1 MRAPAQ
7 GWRGALC
14 VWGLG
19 LMLAL
24 PAQARA
30 PLPPPPL
37 LFQLGPASPAIG
49 EAKDLLEAGRFQ
61 EALAAVQRGLDAPDV
76 TDDELVELYRLQ
88 GLTALYLGD
97 EALARGAYE
106 KLLQARPD
114 FELPR
119 SAPPKVRA
127 VFAKLKEDLRHR
139 RVHPVTLEVDPI
151 PDPAPGERVQVDATL
166 RDMALGAR
174 ARLFYRRAGAQG
186 FSSVD
191 FVRDRAQA
199 EHYSAVLPAYELP
212 VESTPYEVEYYFEVV
227 DAAQRR
233 LAGRGDPF
241 HPMLFQVASR
251 TAPATAALTEGQ
263 SRPWYKSPWLWVAV
277 GAVAVGGTA
286 GVVALSSSEERGR
299 VPITIRV
306 EGAAP

>member
-1 MRAPAQ
+1 MRTPAR

-19 LMLAL
+19 LTLAL
-24 PAQARA
+24 PAQARV
-30 PLPPPPL
+30 PPPPSPL
-37 LFQLGPASPAIG
+37 LSQLGPTSPAIDAAR
-49 EAKDLLEAGRFQ
+49 ELLEAGRFQ
-61 EALAAVQRGLDAPDV
+61 EALGVVQGGLDAPDV

-119 SAPPKVRA
+119 SAPPKVRGL
-127 VFAKLKEDLRHR
+127 FAKLKEDLRHR

-151 PDPAPGERVQVDATL
+151 PDPAPGERVEVDAVL

-174 ARLFYRRAGAQG
+174 ARMFYRRAGAQG

-191 FVRDRAQA
+191 FARDRARP
-199 EHYSAVLPAYELP
+199 EHYTAVLPAYELP

-241 HPMLFQVASR
+241 HPLLFQVASR
-251 TAPATAALTEGQ
+251 TAPATALTEGAG
-263 SRPWYKSPWLWVAV
+263 RPWYKSPWLWVAV
-277 GAVAVGGTA
+277 GAVAIGGTA

-306 EGAAP
+306 EDAAP